1 MFDAQRSEGEELSTG
16 NRSHDTVNS
25 NNSWLFVTVLGH
37 QGGSLLET
45 TMGIEVVRS
54 DRSQKEL
61 QGVFRVNGVKKTPLA
76 TGNADPANNTTARA
90 TAFRPRRTHRKS
102 RLGCKNCKVRKLKCD
117 ESRSFNGGCERC
129 NSHGVECDYLH
140 VKPRR
145 PVREITD
152 GSVEVATASP
162 IDASLDT
169 LEDDLCL
176 TGANIETSTTL
187 TRLSSP
193 NTLHFR
199 WLPEELSAG
208 VLNEDV
214 MSPLAMLGHFARTT
228 ALTVGNTKSQ
238 RVAQSRVVAA
248 AVQTPYLL
256 NSILGLAAAHLRYLM
271 PDALPDMKAKLRVA
285 EYSYWAQAFAAFQR
299 ELAGSESLRIADPA
313 ACRGNVNKNNMDQ
326 LLSTVMF
333 VAMHQFSQRD
343 DYGVDSAYKS
353 FVWLN
358 DRESRDLSLKWLG
371 IEAGFKGLIG
381 AMGPWIGESY
391 WIPVMREADIDDNF
405 SLNETLEAVLAYGLR
420 ADEVFDEVERAFL
433 EICKIQHSTATVSPY
448 FISLE
453 TIIWCRRKRPISP
466 DSFNK
471 LITFVGRMT
480 VAFRSLLLD
489 LDTAA
494 LLMLAHWLNLMLSI
508 DQWWIVG
515 RCRSELREMLT
526 FLSQQNRSPEEHRL
540 VSVLLSE
547 PYSGAGLD
555 DQMGR

>member
-1 MFDAQRSEGEELSTG
+1 MGTQAAQ
-16 NRSHDTVNS
+16 
-25 NNSWLFVTVLGH
+25 
-37 QGGSLLET
+37 
-45 TMGIEVVRS
+45 S

-61 QGVFRVNGVKKTPLA
+61 QGVFRIHGVRKASPAARGSDSARTSTTKT
-76 TGNADPANNTTARA
+76 
-90 TAFRPRRTHRKS
+90 TAFRPRKTHRKS
-102 RLGCKNCKVRKLKCD
+102 RLGCKNCKARKLKCD

-129 NSHGVECDYLH
+129 NSHGVECDYLY

-145 PVREITD
+145 PAMESANDSMETATTSPASTPLGTLQDDPSFFRAV
-152 GSVEVATASP
+152 VETP
-162 IDASLDT
+162 
-169 LEDDLCL
+169 
-176 TGANIETSTTL
+176 TTL

-193 NTLHFR
+193 KTSQL
-199 WLPEELSAG
+199 LCSPEDLG
-208 VLNEDV
+208 VAASRDDI
-214 MSPLAMLGHFARTT
+214 MSPLAMLGHFANIT

-256 NSILGLAAAHLRYLM
+256 NSILGLAAAHLRYLL
-271 PDALPDMKAKLRVA
+271 PDTLPDMKAKLRIA
-285 EYSYWAQAFAAFQR
+285 EYSYWAQAFATFQQ
-299 ELAGSESLRIADPA
+299 ELAGSGTLSIADLKT
-313 ACRGNVNKNNMDQ
+313 CRSNVNKNNMDQ

-343 DYGVDSAYKS
+343 DYGANSAYTS
-353 FVWLN
+353 FVWLS

-405 SLNETLEAVLAYGLR
+405 SLDEKLQSMLACGLG
-420 ADEVFDEVERAFL
+420 ADEVFDEVERAFM
-433 EICKIQHSTATVSPY
+433 EICKIQGFSATDSPY
-448 FISLE
+448 FVSVE

-480 VAFRSLLLD
+480 AAFRSLLLD

-494 LLMLAHWLNLMLSI
+494 LLILAHWLTLMLSI
-508 DQWWIVG
+508 DQWWIIG
-515 RCRSELREMLT
+515 RCKSELREMVT
-526 FLSQQNRSPEEHRL
+526 FISKQHRSPEQNRL
-540 VSVLLSE
+540 VRVLLSE
-547 PYSGAGLD
+547 PCVGAGLKI
-555 DQMGR
+555 DQYIE